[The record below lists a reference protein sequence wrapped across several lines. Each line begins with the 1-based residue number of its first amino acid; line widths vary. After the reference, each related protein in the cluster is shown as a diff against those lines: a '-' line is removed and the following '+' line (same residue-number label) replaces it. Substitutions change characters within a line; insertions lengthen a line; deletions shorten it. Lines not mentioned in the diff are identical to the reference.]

1 MQEVGAGAAGS
12 RLEQEAPGKDLGRLL
27 IRFSSRGR
35 IGRIGIRGTIVITRG
50 RRLTMSIRMGAVPY
64 R

>member
-12 RLEQEAPGKDLGRLL
+12 RLEQEALGKDLGRLL

-35 IGRIGIRGTIVITRG
+35 IGRIGIRGTIVISRG
-50 RRLTMSIRMGAVPY
+50 LLLKTSIIMGAVSY
-64 R
+64 S